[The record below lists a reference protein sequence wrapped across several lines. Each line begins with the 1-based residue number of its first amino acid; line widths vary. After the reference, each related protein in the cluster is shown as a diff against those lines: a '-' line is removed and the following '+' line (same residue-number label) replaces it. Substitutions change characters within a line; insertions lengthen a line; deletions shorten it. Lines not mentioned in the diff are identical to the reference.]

1 MRFAKVLF
9 SIAGIWGLLVVT
21 PLYVLFGSVGNSY
34 PPPITHPE
42 FYYGFIAITLAWQI
56 AFLVIATDPRR
67 LRLMMLP
74 AIIEKLGYVTTLVA
88 LWSQHRMQLG
98 QLSVALPDLV
108 LGILFLLAFLLT
120 AEAPE
125 NRLADTFAGA
135 GNRQP

>member
-9 SIAGIWGLLVVT
+9 SIAGIWGLLIAT
-21 PLYVLFGSVGNSY
+21 PLYFLFGSVGNTY

-42 FYYGFIAITLAWQI
+42 FYYGFIAITLAWQV

-67 LRLMMLP
+67 FRLMMLP

-88 LWSQHRMQLG
+88 LWSQHRIQLG

-120 AEAPE
+120 AGAPE
-125 NRLADTFAGA
+125 NRLADTFARA
-135 GNRQP
+135 GNRHA